1 MDRLFERA
9 FNKVHSQ
16 VNTVQSEFL
25 EKEKQKQGDGGGGGD
40 AEGAE
45 GQPETAQVAIK
56 RILDCWKNK
65 EYFK

>member
-9 FNKVHSQ
+9 FNKVHAESTKKLTDQ
-16 VNTVQSEFL
+16 
-25 EKEKQKQGDGGGGGD
+25 EKKQQQAEAPVEED
-40 AEGAE
+40 A
-45 GQPETAQVAIK
+45 PCAIK